1 MKKLLA
7 LLMALVMVLALA
19 ACGGSGNNGGAGSSN
34 AGGNAGANAGTNA
47 GGDDAAEP
55 PAEQVGAG
63 KTIGIA
69 MPTQSSERWIND
81 GANMKAQLEAL
92 GYKVELQYAE
102 DDPQTQVSQVENM
115 VAQQV
120 DCLVIAAIDGGPLVP
135 VEEQAKNAGIP
146 VIAYDRLLKDTDA
159 VKYYASFDNEGV
171 GTAIGQYIKDAK
183 DLDAAREAGESYT
196 IEFFMGS
203 PDDNNAVLLH
213 KGIMGVLEEYLNDGT
228 LVCKSGRTSFE
239 DTCILRW
246 SQEEAQ
252 KNCENYL
259 SGFYADEDLDIAC
272 SAFDGFS
279 YGIRSALESAGY
291 TDANW
296 PLITGQDAELM
307 AVKNIIS
314 GKQTMSIYK
323 DTRLL
328 AEKCVNMVN
337 AVLSGTE
344 PEINDTTTYD
354 NNVLVDRKSVV

>member
-34 AGGNAGANAGTNA
+34 AGGNAGTNA

-146 VIAYDRLLKDTDA
+146 VIAYDRLL
-159 VKYYASFDNEGV
+159 
-171 GTAIGQYIKDAK
+171 
-183 DLDAAREAGESYT
+183 
-196 IEFFMGS
+196 
-203 PDDNNAVLLH
+203 
-213 KGIMGVLEEYLNDGT
+213 
-228 LVCKSGRTSFE
+228 
-239 DTCILRW
+239 
-246 SQEEAQ
+246 
-252 KNCENYL
+252 
-259 SGFYADEDLDIAC
+259 
-272 SAFDGFS
+272 
-279 YGIRSALESAGY
+279 
-291 TDANW
+291 
-296 PLITGQDAELM
+296 
-307 AVKNIIS
+307 
-314 GKQTMSIYK
+314 
-323 DTRLL
+323 
-328 AEKCVNMVN
+328 
-337 AVLSGTE
+337 
-344 PEINDTTTYD
+344 
-354 NNVLVDRKSVV
+354 